1 MWAVQFSLWLDQDLE
16 TLNEISI
23 FRTTQK
29 MTKVTKVTKS
39 DPLST
44 TLTSVL
50 AVLFQLTILKT
61 LMSIWRNSKFNKAW
75 KNMSKTSQ
83 SNGCHVLV
91 VLKMAELL
99 QNSHCMVFVL
109 LLIMRH
115 CPKRDAGDACWWK
128 YEEMWF
134 WVLVFRQGSLL

>member
-50 AVLFQLTILKT
+50 AVLFQLMILKM
-61 LMSIWRNSKFNKAW
+61 LMSIWRNSKFNKA
-75 KNMSKTSQ
+75 
-83 SNGCHVLV
+83 
-91 VLKMAELL
+91 
-99 QNSHCMVFVL
+99 
-109 LLIMRH
+109 
-115 CPKRDAGDACWWK
+115 
-128 YEEMWF
+128 
-134 WVLVFRQGSLL
+134 